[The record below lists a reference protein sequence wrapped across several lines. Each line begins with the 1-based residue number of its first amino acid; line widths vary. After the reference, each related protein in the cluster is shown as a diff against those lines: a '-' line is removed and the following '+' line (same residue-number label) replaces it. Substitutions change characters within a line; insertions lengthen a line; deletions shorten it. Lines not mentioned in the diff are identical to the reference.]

1 MQHKI
6 SYSLYLSLPNSL
18 MKNKTKFQTRAVHAG
33 EALDPVTGA
42 SSPNIV
48 MSTTFAVDADAGFSL
63 EAANDTE
70 NSAPRYTYTRWG
82 NPTLNQLE
90 KKLSSLEEAAD
101 CVVFASGMAAISAL
115 FFSLFK
121 MGDHL
126 VMSDIVYAG
135 ASELANDTLA
145 NLGIEVTRVNMS
157 DLDEVAAAMTSKTK
171 LVYAESPC
179 NPIMR
184 LTNLAA
190 VAEIAH
196 SHGAKLAV
204 DSTFATPMATM
215 PITLGADYV
224 IHSLTKY
231 FGGHGDAIGGAVL
244 GNDAAEM
251 GKLRQGM
258 LGHGGGVLSPFNAW
272 LIMRG
277 MATLPLRMA
286 AHEKAALAVAEFLEN
301 HPKIERVVYP
311 GLASHPQSDLAQEQM
326 HNMSG
331 MLTFQTKDGPAAAR
345 VFAKTLEIF
354 HYAVSLGHHR
364 SLLFYMPTDS
374 LLETSFKLTPKQ
386 AEDYRRYMG
395 DGAFRVSVGIEDGE
409 DLCDDLARVLEKI

>member
-1 MQHKI
+1 
-6 SYSLYLSLPNSL
+6 
-18 MKNKTKFQTRAVHAG
+18 MKNKQKFQTRAIHAG
-33 EALDPVTGA
+33 EAPDPITGA
-42 SSPNIV
+42 SAPNIV
-48 MSTTFAVDADAGFSL
+48 MSTTFAVEADAGFSV
-63 EAANDTE
+63 ETAGG
-70 NSAPRYTYTRWG
+70 SASSDPDYIYTRWG

-101 CVVFASGMAAISAL
+101 CVVFASGMAAISGL
-115 FFSLFK
+115 FLSLLK
-121 MGDHL
+121 TGDHL

-145 NLGIEVTRVNMS
+145 NMGIEVTRVNMS
-157 DLDEVAAAMTSKTK
+157 DLDEVAAAMTTKTK

-190 VAEIAH
+190 VADIAH
-196 SHGAKLAV
+196 SHGAKFAV
-204 DSTFATPMATM
+204 DSTFATPLATL
-215 PITLGADYV
+215 PIALGADYV

-231 FGGHGDAIGGAVL
+231 FGGHGDAVGGAVL

-251 GKLRQGM
+251 ATLRQGM
-258 LGHGGGVLSPFNAW
+258 MVHGGGVLSPFNAW

-286 AHEKAALAVAEFLEN
+286 AHEKAALAVAEFLEK

-345 VFAKTLEIF
+345 VFAKKLEII

-386 AEDYRRYMG
+386 EADYRRYMG
-395 DGAFRVSVGIEDGE
+395 EGAFRVSIGIEDPE
-409 DLCDDLARVLEKI
+409 DLCDDLAQALEEI

>member
-1 MQHKI
+1 MT
-6 SYSLYLSLPNSL
+6 
-18 MKNKTKFQTRAVHAG
+18 NKLKFQTRAVHAG
-33 EALDPVTGA
+33 ETPDPVTGA
-42 SSPNIV
+42 SAPNIV
-48 MSTTFAVDADAGFSL
+48 MSTTFAVDADLGFSV
-63 EAANDTE
+63 EANDDNGSGE
-70 NSAPRYTYTRWG
+70 PEYIYTRWA

-101 CVVFASGMAAISAL
+101 CVVFGSGMAAISGL
-115 FFSLFK
+115 FFSCLK
-121 MGDHL
+121 AGDHL

-135 ASELANDTLA
+135 ASELANDTLP
-145 NLGIEVTRVNMS
+145 NMGIDVTRVNMS
-157 DLDEVAAAMTSKTK
+157 DLDEVTAAMTSKTK

-184 LTNLAA
+184 LTNLVA

-204 DSTFATPMATM
+204 DSTFATPVATI

-244 GNDAAEM
+244 SNDAEEM
-251 GKLRQGM
+251 ARLRQG
-258 LGHGGGVLSPFNAW
+258 LLVHGGGVLSPFNAW

-277 MATLPLRMA
+277 MATLPLRME
-286 AHEKAALAVAEFLEN
+286 AHQRAALSVAEFLEA
-301 HPKIERVVYP
+301 HPKIEQVTYP
-311 GLASHPQSDLAQEQM
+311 GLASHPQHDLAQEQM
-326 HNMSG
+326 HNSSG
-331 MLTFQTKDGPAAAR
+331 MLTFRVKDGPAAAR
-345 VFAKTLEIF
+345 VFAEKLGVF

-364 SLLFYMPTDS
+364 SLIFYMPTDS

-386 AEDYRRYMG
+386 EEDYRRYMG
-395 DGAFRVSVGIEDGE
+395 DGSFRVSIGIEDPVDLCE
-409 DLCDDLARVLEKI
+409 DLAQALAQF

>member
-1 MQHKI
+1 MT
-6 SYSLYLSLPNSL
+6 L
-18 MKNKTKFQTRAVHAG
+18 KFQTRAVHAG
-33 EALDPVTGA
+33 EAPDPVTGA
-42 SSPNIV
+42 SAPNIV
-48 MSTTFAVDADAGFSL
+48 MSTTFAVEADLGFSV
-63 EAANDTE
+63 ETNNNSGNDE
-70 NSAPRYTYTRWG
+70 PDYIYTRWA

-101 CVVFASGMAAISAL
+101 CVVFGSGMAAISGLLLSCLNA
-115 FFSLFK
+115 
-121 MGDHL
+121 GDHL

-135 ASELANDTLA
+135 ASELANDL
-145 NLGIEVTRVNMS
+145 LPSMGISVTRVNMS
-157 DLDEVAAAMTSKTK
+157 DLDEVAAAMTPKTK

-184 LTNLAA
+184 LTNLVA

-204 DSTFATPMATM
+204 DSTFATPVATL
-215 PITLGADYV
+215 PIALGADYV

-244 GNDAAEM
+244 SHDAEEM
-251 GKLRQGM
+251 ARLRQG
-258 LGHGGGVLSPFNAW
+258 LLVHGGGVLSPFNAW

-286 AHEKAALAVAEFLEN
+286 AHEKAALAVAEFLEA
-301 HPKIERVVYP
+301 HPKIEQVVYP
-311 GLASHPQSDLAQEQM
+311 GLPSHPQNDLAQEQM
-326 HNMSG
+326 HNASG

-345 VFAKTLEIF
+345 VFAEKLDVF

-374 LLETSFKLTPKQ
+374 LLDTSFKLTPKQ
-386 AEDYRRYMG
+386 EEDYRRYMG
-395 DGAFRVSVGIEDGE
+395 DGAFRVSIGIEDPE
-409 DLCDDLARVLEKI
+409 DLCKDLERALEDI